1 MNPETKPPINEVSK
15 QKVQPPAQ
23 AVDVSETS
31 NKSLDSNL
39 QTLSQIK
46 SKTSSLVKI
55 GMVLVAIL
63 SLTTFVLLIL
73 IVNKTKQLTLIQT
86 QLSAKTQDYVAI
98 SNASEYL
105 NSNLSEQEIILN
117 ALPDESKLIDFVN
130 TIELLSSNYST
141 KHTLEFS
148 ALAPTKIG
156 NNQYIPT
163 MIVISTDPNNFQLF
177 LAGLEKLPYIIEVT
191 SIQSSVISADENIWE
206 YKIASRVYVQNPF
219 KSSN

>member
-23 AVDVSETS
+23 AVDVSVTS

>member
-105 NSNLSEQEIILN
+105 NSNLGEQEIILN